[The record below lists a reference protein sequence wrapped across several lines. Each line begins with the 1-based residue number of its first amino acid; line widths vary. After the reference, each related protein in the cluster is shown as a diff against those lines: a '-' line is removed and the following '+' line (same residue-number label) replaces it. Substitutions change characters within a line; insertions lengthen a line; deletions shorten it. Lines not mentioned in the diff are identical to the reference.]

1 MFLFAYTAGIKYIY
15 LFIFKHYN
23 FLMFRLW
30 LWDALVLVV
39 SQNLFILVEKK
50 NLLSKFNSKLYR
62 LHFLKSDA
70 TVKFCFNFSLR
81 RNINQKRMSL

>member
-50 NLLSKFNSKLYR
+50 
-62 LHFLKSDA
+62 
-70 TVKFCFNFSLR
+70 TPVK
-81 RNINQKRMSL
+81 I